1 MHSPKQDSRVGALRS
16 ISLRAWVV
24 GAIFAAAS
32 LHSNA
37 AGLGRLDVKSVLGEP
52 LRAEVSV
59 LAKPGEVRSLEV
71 RLAPPQAYQAA
82 GLVHTLIVSKL
93 AVSLGKDASG
103 QPVVNI
109 TSAGPINEPVIDL
122 LLELSWSSG
131 RVTREY
137 TAFIDPPFIVAER
150 EKRRVEAAV
159 AAAEAEEAARG
170 AETQAATAPT
180 SPTPEALPE
189 EPVADAAEDESVAS
203 AEEVVV
209 EDLGISSQ
217 ETDLG
222 PVETIGGTGPTLFGA
237 TPTLSSPGAS
247 DAYVSSTD
255 QPIGVIRG
263 DTLSKIALAN
273 KPAGVTLEQM
283 LVVLYRNNQQA
294 FSGNNMNRLRTGKI
308 IRLAD
313 RDEYEQISAADAR
326 KEVRV
331 QSTNWKAY
339 KERLA
344 AATMQQDVTGQ
355 TPQQAAGG
363 AVTPKL
369 EEQAATPS
377 GTTPEVVKLSRGEP
391 AAAGQGSG
399 QGNTAAMQ
407 EKLVASEKALK
418 ESNERVTRLEKII
431 EDLQKL
437 AEVKNQ
443 DMAELQNQAGG
454 ATKPTPVPQQG
465 AQPAK
470 PETATTQPPAP
481 AATAQTIQ
489 PSPDTAAPAK
499 SEKMDPKSAATGETG
514 METPAKV
521 PPASTTGE
529 APKTAPQA
537 TQKPRRRP
545 APPPP
550 PPPPSLLD
558 RAFAQP
564 YLLAIPLVLI
574 LLVGWGVSRLRGR
587 NREPKEHSD
596 ESAPAFSDSGEAASA
611 PGTFSPVQTDVGLA
625 GKGGDGEEVDP
636 LEEAEIFLAYGRD
649 AQAEELLQEAI
660 AVHPTRFE
668 IHLKLLEI
676 YARQNNIES
685 FEKLARDIQQNAGSE
700 GEIWERVVKL
710 GYSIDPGNPRYAEGA
725 GAEGDEGNEDGAS
738 DDGLASTDM
747 SATTERLDFD
757 VGIDDDAGASAT
769 TETDIDLGA
778 NRDFEKTQIMDTPTI
793 DVTNQSAAIDSD
805 MDADLPTLDHG
816 ASALDLSVDEGG
828 NAVDFDFDSD
838 KTLGQVPATEQPD
851 ELAASGA
858 DSGLDFDVNEMSFGA
873 GGEEQ
878 GDASNAPALDLS
890 GISLDLDGATT
901 NQMGA
906 SSKDDKWYEVQTKF
920 DLAKAYQEMGDN
932 DGAREILKEVISEG
946 DTEQKAAAEN
956 VLSSLE

>member
-1 MHSPKQDSRVGALRS
+1 MHSRKQDSRVGALRR
-16 ISLRAWVV
+16 ISLRAWAV
-24 GAIFAAAS
+24 GAIFAAVS

-59 LAKPGEVRSLEV
+59 LAKPGEIGSLEV

-93 AVSLGKDASG
+93 AVTLTKDASG

-122 LLELSWSSG
+122 LLELSWASG

-150 EKRRVEAAV
+150 EKRRVDAAV
-159 AAAEAEEAARG
+159 AAAAAEEAARG

-189 EPVADAAEDESVAS
+189 EPVADAATQESARAADEVADKGR
-203 AEEVVV
+203 AAPTQV
-209 EDLGISSQ
+209 G
-217 ETDLG
+217 DLG

-237 TPTLSSPGAS
+237 TPTLSSTGTT
-247 DAYVSSTD
+247 DEYAYSAD
-255 QPIGVIRG
+255 NPIGVIRG

-283 LVVLYRNNQQA
+283 LVVLFRNNQQA
-294 FSGNNMNRLRTGKI
+294 FSGKNMNRLRTGKI

-313 RDEYEQISAADAR
+313 REEYDQISAADAR

-331 QSTNWKAY
+331 QSTNWEAY

-344 AATMQQDVTGQ
+344 AATMQQDVSEQ
-355 TPQQAAGG
+355 MPQQAAGG
-363 AVTPKL
+363 AVTPKI
-369 EEQAATPS
+369 EEQTPAPS
-377 GTTPEVVKLSRGEP
+377 GTAPEVVKLSRGEP
-391 AAAGQGSG
+391 ASAGSGTG
-399 QGNTAAMQ
+399 QGNVAAMQ

-418 ESNERVTRLEKII
+418 ESNARVTRLEKII

-443 DMAELQNQAGG
+443 DMAELQNQAGA
-454 ATKPTPVPQQG
+454 ATKPKPAPVPQQG
-465 AQPAK
+465 TQPAK
-470 PETATTQPPAP
+470 PQVGTVQPSQPTMPPA
-481 AATAQTIQ
+481 ADQTIQ
-489 PSPDTAAPAK
+489 PTPDTAAPAK
-499 SEKMDPKSAATGETG
+499 PEKMDPQSAATGQTG
-514 METPAKV
+514 MEAPANV
-521 PPASTTGE
+521 PPGSTGE
-529 APKTAPQA
+529 TPKTTPQA
-537 TQKPRRRP
+537 TQKPQRRP
-545 APPPP
+545 PPPPP

-558 RAFAQP
+558 QAFAQP
-564 YLLAIPLVLI
+564 YLVAIPLILI

-587 NREPKEHSD
+587 NREPKEHAD
-596 ESAPAFSDSGEAASA
+596 ESAPAFADSGGSSA

-625 GKGGDGEEVDP
+625 GRGGAGGDEVDP

-660 AVHPTRFE
+660 AAHPTRFE

-676 YARQNNIES
+676 YARQGNVES
-685 FEKLARDIQQNAGSE
+685 FEKLARDIQKNSGSE
-700 GEIWERVVKL
+700 GEIWDRVVKL

-725 GAEGDEGNEDGAS
+725 GDESERY
-738 DDGLASTDM
+738 DDNLSSTDM

-757 VGIDDDAGASAT
+757 VGMGDRSDTGAST
-769 TETDIDLGA
+769 STGTDIDLGA
-778 NRDFEKTQIMDTPTI
+778 NRDFEETQIMDTPTI
-793 DVTNQSAAIDSD
+793 DVSSQSAAIDSD
-805 MDADLPTLDHG
+805 LNLDLPTLDHG
-816 ASALDLSVDEGG
+816 ASALDLSVDDGG

-838 KTLGQVPATEQPD
+838 TIGGQSR
-851 ELAASGA
+851 ASTA
-858 DSGLDFDVNEMSFGA
+858 SKDDSGLDFDINEMSFGA
-873 GGEEQ
+873 GSDEQ
-878 GDASNAPALDLS
+878 GDSLGAPALDLS

-946 DTEQKAAAEN
+946 DPEQKAAAEN